1 MILNSGESVLFM
13 TERESEG
20 VPQMVPI
27 VIAQEVL
34 TLQGEQVKHPCFMS
48 PSRPKPGTEPKGA
61 RGTEAEEIHSSVK
74 SG

>member
-1 MILNSGESVLFM
+1 MILNSGESVLFR
-13 TERESEG
+13 TDRESEG

-27 VIAQEVL
+27 VIAQEVR
-34 TLQGEQVKHPCFMS
+34 TPQGEQVKPPGFMS

-61 RGTEAEEIHSSVK
+61 RGTEAKEIYSSVK